1 VLTQKIY
8 NMKPEVHKVT
18 ITKGPNQ
25 FQRRLEFEKAK
36 REIRDFLL
44 NTHIMKIISK
54 YKDYYDGGGVYGI
67 DENVTFVRTI
77 DEDEIGEDIS
87 IDKLPDIPSHF
98 GRIKKDDVIFD
109 PFFFGFCGVLHL
121 VYKVTTILE
130 LDEDGSI
137 SKSSTR
143 YVYDND
149 IIPEL
154 EKLKAFKRNTW
165 YYKNKIAGIKELL
178 NTKVGTNAFGDI
190 YKEHN
195 TPFFIIN
202 NLSNNL
208 WTNKTNGKL
217 YKHISLKNIQFFNI
231 KDMLTAF
238 QDIAMFLPIL
248 IPEPISEM
256 TDEQKIQS
264 HGLDE
269 TSFRCQA
276 PGNKKEKRR
285 KNKARKR
292 NK

>member
-1 VLTQKIY
+1 
-8 NMKPEVHKVT
+8 
-18 ITKGPNQ
+18 
-25 FQRRLEFEKAK
+25 
-36 REIRDFLL
+36 
-44 NTHIMKIISK
+44 MKIISK
-54 YKDYYDGGGVYGI
+54 FKDYYDGGGVYGI

-77 DEDEIGEDIS
+77 DVDEIGEDIS
-87 IDKLPDIPSHF
+87 INKLPDLPSHF
-98 GRIKKDDVIFD
+98 GGLKKGDVMFE
-109 PFFFGFCGVLHL
+109 PFFFGFCGILYL
-121 VYKVTTILE
+121 VYKFTTILE
-130 LDEDGSI
+130 LDEDKSI

-154 EKLKAFKRNTW
+154 EKLSTFKRNSW
-165 YYKNKIAGIKELL
+165 YYQNRIAAIKELL

-202 NLSNNL
+202 NLSNDL
-208 WTNKTNGKL
+208 WSNNTKGKL
-217 YKHISLKNIQFFNI
+217 YKNISLKNIQFFNV
-231 KDMLTAF
+231 KDMLTTF
-238 QDIAMFLPIL
+238 QEIAMFLSTL
-248 IPEPISEM
+248 TPEPISEM